1 MYVMYCTKLDVAFA
15 VNRLSRYTS
24 SPSVEYWKVIARV
37 LDYLKKIKD
46 LWLYYSGYPAVLE
59 GYSDANWVTSV
70 SDNKSTS
77 GWIFT
82 LGGGAISWASKK
94 QSCISHSTME
104 SEFIALASAGKEAE
118 WLRNMFY
125 DIELWPQPMPAIS
138 VYCDS
143 QATMSK
149 AYSKIYNG
157 KSRHISL
164 KHEYVKQLIEDGII
178 SIVYIKSSG
187 NLADPFTKGLSRDLI
202 KVTSIGMGLKPF
214 WKESPTIGTQPWVDL
229 LEKV

>member
-1 MYVMYCTKLDVAFA
+1 M
-15 VNRLSRYTS
+15 
-24 SPSVEYWKVIARV
+24 
-37 LDYLKKIKD
+37 
-46 LWLYYSGYPAVLE
+46 
-59 GYSDANWVTSV
+59 

-104 SEFIALASAGKEAE
+104 SEFIALVSAGKEAE

-125 DIELWPQPMPAIS
+125 DIELWPQPMPVIS
-138 VYCDS
+138 TYCDS

-157 KSRHISL
+157 KSRYISL
-164 KHEYVKQLIEDGII
+164 RHKYVRQLIEDGVI
-178 SIVYIKSSG
+178 SIIYVKSSS
-187 NLADPFTKGLSRDLI
+187 NLADPFTKGLFRDLV
-202 KVTSIGMGLKPF
+202 KVTSIGMGLTPSL
-214 WKESPTIGTQPWVDL
+214 KESPTVGTQP
-229 LEKV
+229 